1 MFSFVGA
8 TFTFQDGSATG
19 GSDFGDTAGVI
30 SVGPQVAEQ
39 CITVNITNDNT
50 PENDEVTVP
59 HILLLSLSPIYLS
72 LSSLSLSTPLFVSFF
87 LSHPLCMLILII
99 FLLYFIYSLLQ

>member
-59 HILLLSLSPIYLS
+59 HISLLSLSLS
-72 LSSLSLSTPLFVSFF
+72 LSSLFLSTPLFVSFF
-87 LSHPLCMLILII
+87 LSSTPCACL
-99 FLLYFIYSLLQ
+99 F

>member
-50 PENDEVTVP
+50 PETDEVTVP
-59 HILLLSLSPIYLS
+59 HI
-72 LSSLSLSTPLFVSFF
+72 
-87 LSHPLCMLILII
+87 
-99 FLLYFIYSLLQ
+99 